1 MFNSCVSP
9 IFFGEIKFSP
19 KLVWDWL
26 KMRISS
32 QLVLI
37 IVLVISTLFLSVLF
51 DNLTGYYGILFSP
64 DKESF
69 PQKETEEQV
78 HLMFAVSPAHP
89 AMYWRVST
97 ADYYDGFGWSRTTSE
112 GGLEEFPKAQNDS
125 EFQVFTV
132 EMNITEEAVSFPVP
146 TSKTSVLNLTLSPDR
161 DHELRLD
168 DLADVYG
175 IRILEREIETEMV
188 YQVMWQCI
196 DYPEIDGRIVSLNGV
211 PQEIR
216 SIYLQLPSLPEEVW
230 ELAENLK
237 HYSYNVLD
245 QILADIQYLKTY
257 FDYDVDLLK
266 GRTKRIIN
274 RDWVFSYIQSRK
286 GVCVDAATA
295 LTVILRCQGIP
306 ARISFGF
313 KPERTYGNKT
323 HYYSTGAHAETEVYL
338 PPYGWVSFDA
348 TPPRADFPRIEV
360 APIKA
365 EGYSGEDVFYHLRVT
380 NKRNVTDRVKISMHG
395 KEEWESKTIPEEL
408 IVEPF
413 GTGDA
418 LMKITIP
425 ENASSGETN
434 VITVNAKSFYVG
446 TEFSALAVTEVGKTK
461 RLPTI
466 TKISSVDEAIFRD
479 GFLSFEGEVYSE
491 NHEVVHD
498 VPILALFL
506 ETEEEKSI
514 VFGKNF
520 SSIGHFRMD
529 CQVPL
534 YAERGSHNLFAVS
547 LGDSEYTPSFSSPVV
562 VKVHAR
568 TSFKLN
574 VKSPSFVGDQPT
586 IYGYLLFD
594 DGTPVQNASITL
606 ETFFQDDPSI
616 KGKWQTITDAN
627 GVFFTVSE
635 QKFAYPGLFEL
646 RVAFLGTMYING
658 SNATQIIKVHTGT
671 PTIRS
676 LTGNLLIRGEV
687 CLVRGTVYLND
698 TGIWKEPVTIALDGH
713 SLTTVET
720 NLNGHFSYAFEMDP
734 EEKLGNHTLSFV
746 VQSRTLE
753 FSQKVNVMAK
763 TEFSINS
770 FKKVSGTERLSLSAS
785 LLDDHELPIPEA
797 EISMKHY
804 GLAGKTDRNGNVS
817 FLLDTIR
824 FLPENISLTL
834 RFEGS
839 NIYLP
844 TATSVTAAAEP
855 AIPITFLLPFVISA
869 AVVIALLTNR
879 PLFQKKIET
888 VPKTKQQ
895 DKQEDLLR
903 INFPDIRNPFPN
915 LWGVGEKLRIRCCV
929 RAPNGRIRKK
939 AKERTLKLFVD
950 GKNIGRSALLKESA
964 TFSQIFEKK
973 GAYQLTAQ
981 LIDMSQTKTVTA
993 ETTLRVVDYRE
1004 EIVDLY
1010 GAFLEFMNEESV
1022 EIRDEM
1028 TAREIE
1034 SLLLNTGRFDAIA
1047 LQKATQ
1053 CFEKTE
1059 YSSHSIERNDYEE
1072 IYLSLEE
1079 LKIDA
1084 QKTD

>member
-1 MFNSCVSP
+1 
-9 IFFGEIKFSP
+9 
-19 KLVWDWL
+19 
-26 KMRISS
+26 
-32 QLVLI
+32 VLI
-37 IVLVISTLFLSVLF
+37 VTLAISALFLSALF
-51 DNLTGYYGILFSP
+51 DNLTGYYEILFSH

-78 HLMFAVSPAHP
+78 RLMFSVSPAHP

-97 ADYYDGFGWSRTTSE
+97 ADYYNGFGWSRTTIAR
-112 GGLEEFPKAQNDS
+112 GLDEFPKVQNDS
-125 EFQVFTV
+125 DVQFFTV
-132 EMNITEEAVSFPVP
+132 EMNITEEEAYFPVP
-146 TSKTSVLNLTLSPDR
+146 PSKTSVLNLALSPGR
-161 DHELRLD
+161 DHELHLD

-175 IRILEREIETEMV
+175 IRILEREIETELV
-188 YQVMWQCI
+188 YQVMWQSI
-196 DYPEIDGRIVSLNGV
+196 DYHEIDGRIVSIDGV

-245 QILADIQYLKTY
+245 QILADIQYLRTY

-266 GRTKRIIN
+266 GRAKRIIN
-274 RDWVFSYIQSRK
+274 RDWVFSYMQSRK

-313 KPERTYGNKT
+313 KPERTHGNKT

-338 PPYGWVSFDA
+338 PPYGWVRFDA
-348 TPPRADFPRIEV
+348 TPPRAGFPRIEV
-360 APIKA
+360 APLKA

-380 NKRNVTDRVKISMHG
+380 NRRNVTDRVKISIHG
-395 KEEWESKTIPEEL
+395 NVEWKSKTIPEEL

-418 LMKITIP
+418 LMKTTIP

-434 VITVNAKSFYVG
+434 LITVNAKSFYFG
-446 TEFSALAVTEVGKTK
+446 IEFSTLAVTEVGKTK

-466 TKISSVDEAIFRD
+466 TKINSVDEAISRND
-479 GFLSFEGEVYSE
+479 FLSFEGEIYTE
-491 NHEVVHD
+491 NNEIVND

-520 SSIGHFRMD
+520 SSIGHFQMN

-534 YAERGSHNLFAVS
+534 YAERGSRNLFAVS
-547 LGDSEYTPSFSSPVV
+547 LGDSEHTPSFSSPVV

-568 TSFKLN
+568 TAFKLN
-574 VKSPSFVGDQPT
+574 VKSPTFVGDQPT

-606 ETFFQDDPSI
+606 ETLFQDDSSI

-627 GVFFTVSE
+627 GVFLTVSE
-635 QKFAYPGLFEL
+635 QKFTYPGLFEL
-646 RVAFLGTMYING
+646 GVTFLGTKYING
-658 SNATQIIKVHTGT
+658 SNATQIIRVHTGT
-671 PTIRS
+671 PTILS

-687 CLVRGTVYLND
+687 CRVRGIVHLNN
-698 TGIWKEPVTIALDGH
+698 TGIWKEPVTIALDGR

-720 NLNGHFSYAFEMDP
+720 NLNGHFSYAFEVDP
-734 EEKLGNHTLSFV
+734 EETLGNHTLSFI

-763 TEFSINS
+763 TEFSVKS
-770 FKKVSGTERLSLSAS
+770 FKKVRGTERLSLSAS
-785 LLDDHELPIPEA
+785 LLDDHGLPIPEA
-797 EISMKHY
+797 DISMEHY
-804 GLAGKTDRNGNVS
+804 GLAGKTDNNGNVG
-817 FLLDTIR
+817 FLLDTFR
-824 FLPENISLTL
+824 FLPENMSLTL

-839 NIYLP
+839 NVYLP
-844 TATSVTAAAEP
+844 TETSVTAAAEP
-855 AIPITFLLPFVISA
+855 AIPIVFLLPVVISVA
-869 AVVIALLTNR
+869 IVLALLTNR
-879 PLFQKKIET
+879 PLLKKKIEV
-888 VPKTKQQ
+888 VPITKQQ
-895 DKQEDLLR
+895 DKQEDLLT
-903 INFPDIRNPFPN
+903 INFPDIINPFPN
-915 LWGVGEKLRIRCCV
+915 VWGVGEKLRIGCCV
-929 RAPNGRIRKK
+929 RAPYGKIRNKCKGRTV
-939 AKERTLKLFVD
+939 ELFVD
-950 GKNIGRSALLKESA
+950 GKNISRSSLSKESV
-964 TFSQIFEKK
+964 TFFQIFEKK
-973 GAYQLTAQ
+973 GVYQLTAQ
-981 LIDMSQTKTVTA
+981 LIDMSQTKIVTA
-993 ETTLRVVDYRE
+993 ETTLRAVDYRE

-1010 GAFLEFMNEESV
+1010 RAFLEFMNEESV

-1034 SLLLNTGRFDAIA
+1034 RLLLNTGKFSAIA
-1047 LQKATQ
+1047 LEKVTQ

-1059 YSSHSIERNDYEE
+1059 YSSHSIDRKDYEE
-1072 IYLSLEE
+1072 IYLSIEE